1 MGVRRDESL
10 PNCPD
15 QTGYILA
22 SEQSPI
28 LVCTSEPLPG
38 IEPVA
43 FKTLICDSPYLP
55 RPAKHAFLQSPQC

>member
-15 QTGYILA
+15 QIGHIPA

-38 IEPVA
+38 MEPVA
-43 FKTLICDSPYLP
+43 LKTQTCDSPYLP
-55 RPAKHAFLQSPQC
+55 RPAKLAFLQTPQL

>member
-10 PNCPD
+10 PNQPN
-15 QTGYILA
+15 QTGHIPA

-38 IEPVA
+38 MEPVA
-43 FKTLICDSPYLP
+43 LKT
-55 RPAKHAFLQSPQC
+55 